1 MTLAL
6 RLTPFGLE
14 QKGVYIQQ
22 DRHDEYYE
30 QLLYPYQKNSITGDC
45 CCVSALL
52 LGDQNAG
59 KSALLYA
66 FVAAQDPRYT
76 ALTCLLPII
85 QAEFANRR
93 ELFSMHDAAA
103 AAEGI
108 SPADGQV
115 KTTSEGDVHQGRAV
129 CRCGDEQGE
138 KQHYSSLS
146 SPSAPR
152 GAETA
157 TAAAMKT
164 KLQETVPAGTVEALL
179 CQSRDELPFLD
190 SDVARSAAL
199 LTAEDFA
206 FFCNEFGIHQEQQ
219 RGLRLKV
226 NKSRYVL
233 LHFLEFGGD
242 QLDRMNAFLQFRSSC
257 SCGKNCSSDPSKCVN
272 KCTFRS
278 DCRECDQAA
287 ATALLLQERDCMT
300 KETAAKAPSAP
311 APTLIAAGV
320 NETVSAREAGQ
331 SRARYAAVT
340 AAQASLLAQSLR
352 ASFLLAAEAPVVLY
366 FINCSTMFISR
377 SASGAPETTVS
388 VELNASAFLTL
399 LLRLHA
405 CCSVGSGKRLLH
417 FVCSR
422 LACRSVAAVTSGGE
436 LRASAVEGCSE
447 SSTGCCCSG
456 FDQEQNFRMA
466 LESLRTFVW
475 RLCSD
480 NAANAAAAAVVSATA
495 AETIEAVR
503 RTLDQPFESL
513 YCRFL
518 AVAGSSDNSSNCV
531 GQGTVARNCISWVPF
546 EDCWGVSACARIKD
560 EEEALQRCGSVCF
573 LQRLLNFVW
582 DVCMPLPVC
591 TTFDFR
597 DVSAVRIIERS
608 SRQYGEREQ
617 QQCAA
622 WGPSWQLCVASIVQ
636 LLARLLAL
644 LSEAEDHAKEDTN
657 RTNETEMEGGKS
669 ATADALHSR
678 LDRATTS
685 ESETSKYGVG
695 KLAAHSWKMQKPRQ
709 QQSQQRHEGLEGESG
724 RQLISLFST
733 CVQQRR
739 QQQQRVYLPGKV
751 CIDLWISYTD
761 WEDFISNF
769 DPVEQQQQQEQ
780 QQRHPKQ
787 QQQFT
792 VSSTGEVLT
801 TSTLE
806 KDFLLLLPAAAAV
819 AAFTSLAAAFV
830 SLGCCLPCCADGG
843 PWGPLAVQLTVC
855 LEATEVPVTLLVLP
869 EVLHEH
875 FVGIQ
880 RQTQLRQQ
888 QEVRLHQKEL
898 LERSGGACLAA
909 VRLPFHPAVARL
921 VDNVLSCCARE
932 PLPADFWEAGAG
944 AAGAAAAVAGAAATA
959 ATAAQVV
966 GHTVLTLA
974 RQRVG
979 EALHAAAGS
988 VQVLLL
994 HQLQQIMHRG
1004 NDDEATFEKPLVNSL
1019 QVLLHLAGDA
1029 VLIEQITKA
1038 TDPTR
1043 SYGQQSQLQQGSSS
1057 QGTSQFHAEGPFFSE
1072 QQMFWIVNL
1081 QAPAAASSAAK
1092 TENSTSGGETT
1103 VERDR
1108 YDIQTVDKRALL
1120 DPALQRL
1127 NGMLAASG
1135 LVVLSSRNEQSCS
1148 SDVPNLKP

>member
-1 MTLAL
+1 MTLPL

-30 QLLYPYQKNSITGDC
+30 QLLYPCHKNSITGDC

-66 FVAAQDPRYT
+66 FVAAQDPKYT

-103 AAEGI
+103 IALEI
-108 SPADGQV
+108 IPADGQV
-115 KTTSEGDVHQGRAV
+115 RTTPEGDVHQGYAV
-129 CRCGDEQGE
+129 CRCGDEQDE

-146 SPSAPR
+146 SASASR
-152 GAETA
+152 GTERA
-157 TAAAMKT
+157 TAEATTAE
-164 KLQETVPAGTVEALL
+164 LQETDPTGAVEALL

-206 FFCNEFGIHQEQQ
+206 FFCNEFGIHQEQP

-242 QLDRMNAFLQFRSSC
+242 HLDRMNAFLQFRSSC
-257 SCGKNCSSDPSKCVN
+257 SCGNNCNNDPSKCLN
-272 KCTFRS
+272 KCAFS
-278 DCRECDQAA
+278 SNCRECDQAA
-287 ATALLLQERDCMT
+287 ATALLLQEQDCKT

-311 APTLIAAGV
+311 VTSLKAAGV
-320 NETVSAREAGQ
+320 NGMASARGAGQ
-331 SRARYAAVT
+331 SRARSAAVT

-366 FINCSTMFISR
+366 FINCSTMFIAR
-377 SASGAPETTVS
+377 SASGTPATTVS
-388 VELNASAFLTL
+388 VKLNPSAFLTL

-405 CCSVGSGKRLLH
+405 CCFVGSGKRLLH

-422 LACRSVAAVTSGGE
+422 LACRSVADVSAGGE
-436 LRASAVEGCSE
+436 IRASAVEGCSE

-456 FDQEQNFRMA
+456 FDQEENFRMA
-466 LESLRTFVW
+466 LESLKTFVS

-480 NAANAAAAAVVSATA
+480 NAANAAAAAAVVSASA
-495 AETIEAVR
+495 AETVEAVR

-518 AVAGSSDNSSNCV
+518 ADAGSSNNSSNCE
-531 GQGTVARNCISWVPF
+531 GQGRVARNCISWVPF

-560 EEEALQRCGSVCF
+560 EEEALQRCGSVRF

-582 DVCMPLPVC
+582 DVCMTLPFC

-597 DVSAVRIIERS
+597 DVSAVRIIERRS
-608 SRQYGEREQ
+608 HQYGEREQ

-622 WGPSWQLCVASIVQ
+622 WGPSWQLCVASVVQ

-644 LSEAEDHAKEDTN
+644 LSEAEDHAKEETN
-657 RTNETEMEGGKS
+657 RKDETDKEGGKF

-678 LDRATTS
+678 PDRATTS
-685 ESETSKYGVG
+685 ESETSKYGSG
-695 KLAAHSWKMQKPRQ
+695 ELAAPSWKMQQSRQ
-709 QQSQQRHEGLEGESG
+709 QQSQQRHEVLEGESG

-739 QQQQRVYLPGKV
+739 QQQQRMYLPGKV

-761 WEDFISNF
+761 WQDFISNF
-769 DPVEQQQQQEQ
+769 DPVEQQQLQQEQ

-792 VSSTGEVLT
+792 VSSTGEVMT
-801 TSTLE
+801 TGTLE
-806 KDFLLLLPAAAAV
+806 KDSLLLLPAAAAV
-819 AAFTSLAAAFV
+819 AAFSSLAAAFA

-855 LEATEVPVTLLVLP
+855 FEATEAPVALLVLP

-875 FVGIQ
+875 FVAIQ
-880 RQTQLRQQ
+880 QQTQLRKQ

-898 LERSGGACLAA
+898 LETSGGACLAA

-921 VDNVLSCCARE
+921 VDNVLSYCVRE

-959 ATAAQVV
+959 ATAAQV

-979 EALHAAAGS
+979 EALHAAAES
-988 VQVLLL
+988 VQVLL
-994 HQLQQIMHRG
+994 HQLQQVTHRG
-1004 NDDEATFEKPLVNSL
+1004 KNDEASFEDPLVNSL

-1038 TDPTR
+1038 TEPTR
-1043 SYGQQSQLQQGSSS
+1043 SYGQQSQLQQGSNG
-1057 QGTSQFHAEGPFFSE
+1057 QGTSQFHAEGPFFS
-1072 QQMFWIVNL
+1072 QQQIFWIVNL

-1092 TENSTSGGETT
+1092 AGNSTPGGETT
-1103 VERDR
+1103 IERDR
-1108 YDIQTVDKRALL
+1108 YDAQAVDKRALL
-1120 DPALQRL
+1120 DPTLKRL

-1135 LVVLSSRNEQSCS
+1135 LVVLSCRNKQSCS